1 MLYFASCPSQAYK
14 ADSMYI
20 DLTCDNKFKQKKEAM
35 ISTGPIIY
43 ALALHQIWP
52 NCQSWRNKHP
62 TACILTFIPELEGTK
77 TNPPPQ
83 TYACYFKHSCYDWQA
98 GKLLCF
104 TDILEIP
111 VTAMNRLFYLG
122 WTSLSYHAHNR
133 RLNHKC
139 VSQPVMICLRRY
151 KHTINKGV
159 SLNNKSW
166 PKVFLE

>member
-77 TNPPPQ
+77 TNNPPPKRMHAISNIVVM
-83 TYACYFKHSCYDWQA
+83 TDRLESFYASLTSWKSQ
-98 GKLLCF
+98 LLQWTDCF
-104 TDILEIP
+104 TLAE
-111 VTAMNRLFYLG
+111 LLYLI
-122 WTSLSYHAHNR
+122 TLITEDLITNVSPSLLWY
-133 RLNHKC
+133 
-139 VSQPVMICLRRY
+139 V
-151 KHTINKGV
+151 
-159 SLNNKSW
+159 
-166 PKVFLE
+166 